1 MGESESV
8 FSAKHVI
15 ASRSGPR
22 SENCARVECYDER
35 NEPITVAGRD
45 VIEFGVV
52 YVMNDS
58 GKTVATYYLP
68 QQ

>member
-8 FSAKHVI
+8 FSAKHII
-15 ASRSGPR
+15 ATRREGSD
-22 SENCARVECYDER
+22 NVVRVECYDGR
-35 NEPITVAGRD
+35 IEPITVAGKD
-45 VIEFGVV
+45 AIEFGIVF
-52 YVMNDS
+52 VMNEN